1 MTITELIK
9 ELQNLEEYKNHTVYI
24 GNLKEVSEVVIQES
38 VEDMFYY
45 EDPLLKKRRFLILN
59 NKV

>member
-24 GNLKEVSEVVIQES
+24 GNIKEVSEVVI
-38 VEDMFYY
+38 VEGKDKYGGFYATI
-45 EDPLLKKRRFLILN
+45 ELR
-59 NKV
+59 